1 MLLFIVEGLVLLCCH
16 PPTENF
22 RSVFNDSIATKMALG
37 GYDGKNRALSQVFVG
52 KTKELMDLVD
62 PDLEQLK

>member
-1 MLLFIVEGLVLLCCH
+1 
-16 PPTENF
+16 
-22 RSVFNDSIATKMALG
+22 MALG

-62 PDLEQLK
+62 PDLVVVEVTFTFGPYYLDADDESRA